1 MIIDDETHKLSKDN
15 FIQQGTKK
23 TRIIIG
29 NSFTSGMKH
38 CIGWVNRW
46 NGNYTKTAMFTIDI
60 KGKVFQHFS
69 PIYFSNF
76 LGDEKLK
83 ESSITILLENEGW
96 LTKDLSDENKYINY
110 IGHIYNRK
118 DSVFEKRW
126 RNHTYWAPYTNKQEE
141 SLYNLV
147 KELCNEFDIPLKVI
161 PHNTNFYD
169 AYDYEGVLYR
179 SNFDKHHTDISPAWD
194 CLSFKNK
201 IELN

>member
-1 MIIDDETHKLSKDN
+1 MIIDEETHKLSEYN
-15 FIQQGTKK
+15 FIKQGTKK

-29 NSFTSGMKH
+29 NTFTSDMKH

-60 KGKVFQHFS
+60 KGNVFQHFS
-69 PIYFSNF
+69 PIYFS
-76 LGDEKLK
+76 KLLDN
-83 ESSITILLENEGW
+83 EELNEGSITILLENEGW

-110 IGHIYNRK
+110 IGDIYNRK

-126 RNHTYWAPYTNKQEE
+126 RNHMYWAPYSDKQSE
-141 SLYNLV
+141 SLYDLI

-161 PHNTNFYD
+161 PHNTNFD
-169 AYDYEGVLYR
+169 GAYDYKGILYK
-179 SNFDKHHTDISPAWD
+179 SNFYKYYTDTSPAWD
-194 CLSFKNK
+194 CVSFKNK